1 MRVEA
6 GTQAERLQN
15 LDMSTRRVNHA
26 ALAALGAMCQRSTVR
41 PYSGTAYGKN
51 VPSSAAVQ
59 YMMSQRLRPDG
70 LGVFMNIEGK

>member
-1 MRVEA
+1 M
-6 GTQAERLQN
+6 QN

-26 ALAALGAMCQRSTVR
+26 TPAALGAMCQSSTIR
-41 PYSGTAYGKN
+41 PQSGTAYGKL
-51 VPSSAAVQ
+51 VPSAAAVE